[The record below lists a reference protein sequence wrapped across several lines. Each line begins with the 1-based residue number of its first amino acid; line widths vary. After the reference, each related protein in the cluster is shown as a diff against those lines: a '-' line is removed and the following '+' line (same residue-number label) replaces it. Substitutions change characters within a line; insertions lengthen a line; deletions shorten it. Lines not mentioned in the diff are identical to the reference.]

1 MTLKTEV
8 MAAENSALQ
17 LQKYITF
24 QNIQNN
30 FIIFI
35 KIYYKNII
43 KIFNVSII
51 SYSITIL
58 LYFVNKANKAIL
70 SIRYI

>member
-58 LYFVNKANKAIL
+58 VYFVNKANKAML